1 MLWNP
6 KDLWDNLRRVVHV
19 NWIIMGMNNT
29 SLITQT
35 KIIQPMVFEDYP
47 NEGITFFLGFGM
59 AM

>member
-1 MLWNP
+1 
-6 KDLWDNLRRVVHV
+6 
-19 NWIIMGMNNT
+19 MGMNNT